1 MAGFALLAASCSNDE
16 SLDSSVNLSSEQ
28 AAAPVTVRVGEFAVS
43 QSDFSDTDDPQVAR
57 ATTRATAV
65 GSYNG
70 VKSLTLAFYASD
82 GTETYKVT
90 HTKGSMGEGETF
102 GEFSTSLP
110 IGSYTMVVLGYVL
123 YDDDELTLTSP
134 TQAEYTAG
142 CPRETFA
149 TTQVVNV
156 TNTTAKELTATLDR
170 IVTCL
175 QVISTD
181 GRTANVNK
189 VRMTFSAGGKR
200 FSPTSGLATVN
211 TGSVSTVGNSATV
224 GTSSTSKSFVFLAT
238 DEQTMNVTIET
249 LDADGNPIFSKT
261 VENVPF
267 KRNRVTKL
275 IGAMYGASATAGS
288 FQVNTTW
295 LDEADPINF

>member
-1 MAGFALLAASCSNDE
+1 MNYKMFFAAFMLLAASCSNE
-16 SLDSSVNLSSEQ
+16 SVEQSVEQ
-28 AAAPVTVRVGEFAVS
+28 PISGEQSLAPISVRVDGFTIS
-43 QSDFSDTDDPQVAR
+43 QGDFPS
-57 ATTRATAV
+57 TRATAV
-65 GSYNG
+65 GSYSG
-70 VKSLTLAFYASD
+70 VKFLTLAFYAGN
-82 GTETYKVT
+82 GTEVYKAMQA
-90 HTKGSMGEGETF
+90 KNEADF
-102 GEFSTSLP
+102 GEFSTFLP

-134 TQAEYTAG
+134 TQAEYTGG

-149 TTQVVNV
+149 ATQVVNV

-170 IVTCL
+170 IITCL
-175 QVISTD
+175 QVVSTD

-189 VRMTFSAGGKR
+189 VRMSFAAGGKR

-224 GTSSTSKSFVFLAT
+224 GTTSTSKSFVFLAT

-267 KRNRVTKL
+267 KRNRVTRL
-275 IGAMYGASATAGS
+275 TGAMYGASATAGS

-295 LDEADPINF
+295 LDEEDPINF

>member
-1 MAGFALLAASCSNDE
+1 MYKMFFFAAMVLMAASCTSE
-16 SLDSSVNLSSEQ
+16 SVEQSVEQ
-28 AAAPVTVRVGEFAVS
+28 QAEQTLAPVTVRVDGFAVF
-43 QSDFSDTDDPQVAR
+43 QENFSS
-57 ATTRATAV
+57 TTRATAV

-70 VKSLTLAFYASD
+70 VQVLTLAFYKSD
-82 GTETYKVT
+82 DTEVYKT
-90 HTKGSMGEGETF
+90 TQAKGDADF
-102 GEFSTSLP
+102 GEFNLRLP

-134 TQAEYTAG
+134 TQAEYTGG

-149 TTQVVNV
+149 ATQVVNV
-156 TNTTAKELTATLDR
+156 TSTTALNLTATLDR

-211 TGSVSTVGNSATV
+211 TGSTSTVGNSATV
-224 GTSSTSKSFVFLAT
+224 GTSSNSKSYVFLST

-249 LDADGNPIFSKT
+249 LDVEGNTIYSKT

-275 IGAMYGASATAGS
+275 TGAIYGADASVGS
-288 FQVNTTW
+288 FLVNTAW
-295 LDEADPINF
+295 LDEEDPINF